1 MGLISHETYV
11 RVRYKDTDQM
21 GIMHHSN
28 YIVIYEQAR
37 TEWLR
42 DMGLPYAEFER
53 RGIMSPIVEVKS
65 RYHYPALYDEVLRV
79 RCVMEQMPT
88 ARLVIRNE
96 VYNANGKLINT
107 GEVTLGFMHAST
119 RRPCRAPE
127 WFIEKI
133 NDYIERQNSEKID
146 SSQ

>member
-1 MGLISHETYV
+1 MALISYTFKT

-28 YIVIYEQAR
+28 YIVMYEMAR

-42 DMGLPYAEFER
+42 EMGLPYAEFER
-53 RGIMSPIVEVKS
+53 RGVMSPIIEVQSK
-65 RYHYPALYDEVLRV
+65 YLYPAFYDEVLSIKV
-79 RCVMEQMPT
+79 FMDEMPS
-88 ARLVIRNE
+88 ARLFIGSE
-96 VYNANGKLINT
+96 VYNEQGRLINT
-107 GEVTLGFMHAST
+107 GSVTLGFMNAQT

-133 NDYIERQNSEKID
+133 NEEIARQNNE
-146 SSQ
+146 

>member
-1 MGLISHETYV
+1 MSLLSYNFTT

-28 YIVIYEQAR
+28 YIVIYEMAR

-53 RGIMSPIVEVKS
+53 RGIMSPIIEVQSK
-65 RYHYPALYDEVLRV
+65 YLYPAFYDEVLTV
-79 RCVMEQMPT
+79 KVFMEELPA
-88 ARLVIRNE
+88 ARLVIGSE
-96 VYNANGKLINT
+96 VYNQQGRLINT
-107 GEVTLGFMHAST
+107 GRVTLGFMHADT

-127 WFIEKI
+127 WFIEKLNEEI
-133 NDYIERQNSEKID
+133 AKQTF
-146 SSQ
+146 